1 MFDGVLARGGVR
13 DAVSDAAWL
22 QAMLDAEAAF
32 SRARGLPDTDVYRA
46 ELYDAA
52 ALGEAAAAGG
62 NPVIPLV
69 EALREKAGPEVH
81 EGATSQDILDTATM
95 LVARAARVVITGDL
109 RGAAEAAERLAGEHR
124 DTPIAGRTLMQQ
136 ALPTTFGAKAAVWA
150 AALRTSLDA
159 LAAVRLAA
167 QLGGPVGAFGDAEV
181 VTRYAAELG
190 LEAPGLPW
198 HTDRT
203 RIAALAGALGMSSGA
218 IAKVAGDVVLLA
230 QTEVGEVSEA
240 APGGSSSMPHKR
252 NAVAAISARACAR
265 QAPGLVATL
274 LACMEQEHE
283 RAAGAWH
290 AEWAPLRSL
299 LVSTGSAASWLRTCL
314 EGLQVHVDRMR
325 SNLG

>member
-109 RGAAEAAERLAGEHR
+109 RGAAERLAAEHR

-167 QLGGPVGAFGDAEV
+167 QLGGAVGALGDAEV

-198 HTDRT
+198 TVRLH
-203 RIAALAGALGMSSGA
+203 
-218 IAKVAGDVVLLA
+218 
-230 QTEVGEVSEA
+230 
-240 APGGSSSMPHKR
+240 
-252 NAVAAISARACAR
+252 ARAR
-265 QAPGLVATL
+265 MQYSSHLLVA
-274 LACMEQEHE
+274 
-283 RAAGAWH
+283 R
-290 AEWAPLRSL
+290 
-299 LVSTGSAASWLRTCL
+299 RT
-314 EGLQVHVDRMR
+314 
-325 SNLG
+325 